1 MKSPLLRRSVFLLP
15 LACAALYGCPPA
27 ETTET
32 NPDDEEYA
40 DVIYGGAATDEAL
53 IALGS
58 ALDKA
63 APAED
68 PARAP
73 VLDSPTEAELPASP
87 IPTFTWH
94 HGAKASFRAPPR
106 EAPAAALLRL
116 ATTTPSFTRPLAELL
131 GPPRAAHAHGDPVNG
146 TATFLTFSTKTD
158 AKLVRVFTTNTTL
171 TLGQE
176 AWDKIAKAGEAVTL
190 SLIAADFDN
199 NRIADG
205 GAPVQGTKYTF
216 TVTP

>member
-1 MKSPLLRRSVFLLP
+1 MFLLP

-32 NPDDEEYA
+32 TPDEEYA

-73 VLDSPTEAELPASP
+73 VLDSPTEAQLPASP

-94 HGAKASFRAPPR
+94 HGNKASLRTPD
-106 EAPAAALLRL
+106 ETPAGPALLRL
-116 ATTTPSFTRPLAELL
+116 ATTAPSWARPLAELF

-146 TATFLTFSTKTD
+146 TATFLTFSTKSD
-158 AKLVRVFTTNTTL
+158 PKLVRVFTTNTTL
-171 TLGQE
+171 TLGEE
-176 AWDKIAKAGEAVTL
+176 AWDKIAKAGEEVTL